1 MEKVNVYMRNNKPV
15 YMMHR
20 SGPLF
25 EKLDEEGETT
35 GAIVN
40 LEVALDCRAYFTG
53 PRKGKEKKNEK
64 HNSISL

>member
-1 MEKVNVYMRNNKPV
+1 MDNVINVYSRNNKLV
-15 YMMHR
+15 RMMHR

-40 LEVALDCRAYFTG
+40 LEVALDCRAYFNS
-53 PRKGKEKKNEK
+53 PIRSKRKDKKK
-64 HNSISL
+64 

>member
-1 MEKVNVYMRNNKPV
+1 MDNVINVYSRNNKLV
-15 YMMHR
+15 RMVRR

-40 LEVALDCRAYFTG
+40 LEVALNCRAYFTK
-53 PRKGKEKKNEK
+53 PYKEKCARKRDAT
-64 HNSISL
+64 